1 MACYLGVNIGGTT
14 CSVCRGNEKGEIV
27 TRTSFSNPGEV
38 NACLAALTAAA
49 ADVMIPD
56 VIAAGI
62 SCGGPLDA
70 ERGIVQSPPNLPG
83 WDNIEIVKIISAA
96 IGKPAYLM
104 NDANA
109 GGLAEWL
116 YGTGGKCP
124 SLVFLTCGTGLGSGI
139 VIDGKILEGVNGNG
153 GEVGHIRL
161 TDDGPLGYHKHGSFE
176 GWGCGSG
183 FKQFAGRDAKTA
195 ADAARK
201 GDAKAI
207 ADFARMGEM
216 MGRGLAIIIDTLN
229 PARIVIGGVY
239 MRCEDLIRPA
249 MMKAIEREALPQ
261 SAAVCE
267 LAPSVCG
274 EAIGDMSALAIAQ
287 YYAPGN
293 EVDLLVRRYPALAVC
308 AEAVER
314 TCAALIA
321 AFNAGGQVLLAGNG
335 GSHADAHH
343 IAGELLKSFRHKRRV
358 TEDWVGNIG
367 DVDIAEKL
375 EKALPAR
382 VLGASSAFT
391 TAFEN
396 DSDAKLVLAQEVSAV
411 GKPGDVFIGISTS
424 GHAANVC
431 AAAKVAKAKG
441 LTVVALT
448 GKTGGPLADLSDI
461 AVKVPETE
469 TYRVQELHLPVYH
482 AICAKVERLA

>member
-1 MACYLGVNIGGTT
+1 MALYLGVNIGGTT
-14 CSVCRGNEKGEIV
+14 CSVLRGNEKGEIV
-27 TRTSFSNPGEV
+27 ARKSFPNPGEV

-49 ADVMIPD
+49 KELMAPEV
-56 VIAAGI
+56 VAAGI

-70 ERGIVQSPPNLPG
+70 EKGIVQNPPNLPG
-83 WDNIEIVKIISAA
+83 WNHIEIVKIISGT
-96 IGKPAYLM
+96 IGRPAYLM

-124 SLVFLTCGTGLGSGI
+124 LLVFLTCGTGLGAGI
-139 VIDGKILEGVNGNG
+139 VIDGKILEGMNGNG

-161 TDDGPLGYHKHGSFE
+161 TDDGPLGYHKNGSFE
-176 GWGCGSG
+176 GWGCCSG
-183 FKQFAGRDAKTA
+183 FKRFAGWDAKTA
-195 ADAARK
+195 AEAARK

-207 ADFARMGEM
+207 ADFSKMGEM
-216 MGRGLAIIIDTLN
+216 MGRGLAIIIDMLN

-249 MMKAIEREALPQ
+249 MMKVIEREALPQ

-267 LAPSVCG
+267 VMPSGCG

-287 YYAPGN
+287 YYAPEN

-308 AEAVER
+308 AGAVEKA
-314 TCAALIA
+314 CEALLA
-321 AFNAGGQVLLAGNG
+321 SFAVGGQVLLAGNG
-335 GSHADAHH
+335 GSHADAYH
-343 IAGELLKSFRHKRRV
+343 IAGELLKSFRRKRSVEDDWSKRV
-358 TEDWVGNIG
+358 G
-367 DVDIAEKL
+367 DAEIAAKL
-375 EKALPAR
+375 EKAFSAR
-382 VLGASSAFT
+382 VLGASAGFT

-396 DSDAKLVLAQEVSAV
+396 DVDAKLVYAQEVSVV
-411 GKPGDVFIGISTS
+411 GKAGDVFIGISTS
-424 GHAANVC
+424 GNAANVC
-431 AAAKVAKAKG
+431 AAAKVARAKG
-441 LTVVALT
+441 LTVIALT
-448 GKTGGPLADLSDI
+448 GKSGGALAKLADI
-461 AVKVPETE
+461 AIKVPETE